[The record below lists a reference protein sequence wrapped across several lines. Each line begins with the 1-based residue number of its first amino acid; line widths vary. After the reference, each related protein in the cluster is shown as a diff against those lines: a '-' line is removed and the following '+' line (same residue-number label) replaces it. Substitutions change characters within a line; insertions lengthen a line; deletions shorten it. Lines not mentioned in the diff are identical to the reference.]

1 MTGVASVTK
10 LFRFKNFTLLYFTW
24 HIRDL
29 HYCIPW
35 HLKWEWKKFF
45 FLMPKNYLIPSD
57 SGYERVKALEEC
69 KTSSWSQY
77 LYHQYQYHVWMEPL
91 NGCMC
96 MTVASWGSIEIHG
109 PNNFLVAHEAGSA
122 VSWSLFHLWILVK
135 TKQNKK
141 KNTKNQKPTQL
152 DCWSSSAPDVTVFF
166 MKDFL
171 LLLLLKDFALGPSS
185 ISIASW
191 VMKGNSVAIPSWIP
205 LKWGR
210 Q

>member
-1 MTGVASVTK
+1 MQDFIVISVPLSSVSVPCLNGASQW
-10 LFRFKNFTLLYFTW
+10 LYVYDCSILRKYWNTW
-24 HIRDL
+24 SKQFS
-29 HYCIPW
+29 C
-35 HLKWEWKKFF
+35 
-45 FLMPKNYLIPSD
+45 
-57 SGYERVKALEEC
+57 G
-69 KTSSWSQY
+69 SWSWICSV
-77 LYHQYQYHVWMEPL
+77 LKFIPL
-91 NGCMC
+91 VDFGKKKKN
-96 MTVASWGSIEIHG
+96 
-109 PNNFLVAHEAGSA
+109 
-122 VSWSLFHLWILVK
+122 
-135 TKQNKK
+135 K